1 MQFVSSST
9 NSSIRAAL
17 SDRIST
23 LERASVGIELMLDP
37 PSIVPK
43 LKEDRGA

>member
-1 MQFVSSST
+1 MHVVNNST
-9 NSSIRAAL
+9 SSSIRAAL

-23 LERASVGIELMLDP
+23 LERASVGIELMLEP

-43 LKEDRGA
+43 LI